1 MRRRILA
8 SIVAV
13 TAIAVVLFATPLAI
27 ALSDLHHE
35 EEVVRLE
42 RTAAEAYEDIP
53 ARFPTRADPIRL
65 RTENGREIGLYDRAG
80 VLISGHGP
88 AAADAT
94 VRSALRGDV
103 HDHQLGT
110 RIAVALPVTRGERV
124 VGALRASINGQAVT
138 DRTRDSVL
146 VMAVIGAL
154 AVGISAL
161 VGWRQ
166 ARRLAQPVDRLAE
179 VATRLGDGDFTVHAD
194 VSGIPEVDAVSVALE
209 STATRLD
216 RMLRRERTL
225 SEDTSHQL
233 RTPLTSLRV
242 TLEAAR
248 LDPSSNRDAV
258 LDAALKEVDRLDRTI
273 DDLLTLAREVPT
285 AHPATDL
292 VLLLEELGGSWTA
305 RVGSAGRRLQVSSEG
320 ALPAVGMSE
329 RAVRQV
335 LDVLVDNAL
344 RHGTGLISVR
354 ARRAG
359 TGVVV
364 EVADEGSG
372 VITEDQR
379 VFERRS
385 SSAGGHGIGL
395 ALARSLAETEGAR
408 LSLARP
414 GPAPMFALIMPAA
427 TTASRTEI
435 AGG

>member
-8 SIVAV
+8 SIIAV
-13 TAIAVVLFATPLAI
+13 TVIAVILFATPLAI

-42 RTAAEAYEDIP
+42 RTAAEAAEDVP
-53 ARFPTRADPIRL
+53 ARFPSPSEPIKL
-65 RTENGREIGLYDRAG
+65 RTENGREVGLYGRDG
-80 VLISGHGP
+80 TLISGRGP
-88 AAADAT
+88 ATADAT

-103 HDHQLGT
+103 HDHRIGS
-110 RIAVALPVTRGERV
+110 RIAVALPVTRGEKV
-124 VGALRASINGQAVT
+124 VGALRASINGRAVT
-138 DRTRDSVL
+138 DRTRNSVL
-146 VMAVIGAL
+146 VMSVIGAL
-154 AVGISAL
+154 AVGVSAI

-166 ARRLAQPVDRLAE
+166 ARRLARPIDHLAE
-179 VATRLGDGDFTVHAD
+179 VATRLGDGDFTVRAD
-194 VSGIPEVDAVSVALE
+194 VSGIPEVDAVSTALE

-248 LDPSSNRDAV
+248 LDPDSDRDAV
-258 LDAALKEVDRLDRTI
+258 LVAALAEVDRLDRTI

-292 VLLLEELGGSWTA
+292 VAVLDEVGTAWTG
-305 RVGSAGRRLQVSSEG
+305 RVEAEGRRLEVSSEG
-320 ALPAVGMSE
+320 SLPAVAISD

-335 LDVLVDNAL
+335 IDVLLDNSL
-344 RHGTGLISVR
+344 RHGSGTITVR
-354 ARRAG
+354 ARRAS

-364 EVADEGSG
+364 EVADKGTHT
-372 VITEDQR
+372 ITEEQR

-395 ALARSLAETEGAR
+395 ALARALAESEGAR
-408 LSLARP
+408 LALVRP
-414 GPAPMFALIMPAA
+414 GPEPMFALSIPAA
-427 TTASRTEI
+427 PAP
-435 AGG
+435 